1 MASQLSPRI
10 SRPLPE
16 PSGWSDD
23 VTDRARRGEATKEDG
38 LLLAQHPEVL
48 IPLADQLRRE
58 AVGDVVTYVVNR
70 NLNFTNM
77 CIGSCSFCAFS
88 REDPYFRSDEEMRQR
103 VREAVDYGATEICMQ
118 AGLFPG
124 FGFEDYA
131 HRLDVIKE
139 TAPQI
144 HVHAF
149 SPEEVRHMCQ
159 VSLMHPEDALR
170 ELKRRGLGSVP
181 GTAAEIFAPRVRNI
195 ICPGKLTADEW
206 EDTIA
211 AAHRVGVPTTS
222 TMMYGHVETW
232 EERVEHIL
240 RIRDIQRRTGGFTE
254 FVPLPFLDQNSPLA
268 DLGYRSPDL
277 DTNLRVHALS
287 RVLLH
292 GHVKNIQA
300 SWVKMGPEGVRA
312 MLAAGCND
320 LGGTLMEENISRA
333 AGSPWG
339 AIMHP
344 WQFEELIREAGRV
357 ARERTTLYRGVERT
371 RPLAPARE
379 PGR

>member
-1 MASQLSPRI
+1 MSSAASRVREAPRA
-10 SRPLPE
+10 P
-16 PSGWSDD
+16 GWADE
-23 VTDRARRGEATKEDG
+23 VAERARRGEATKEDG
-38 LLLAQHPEVL
+38 LLLVRHPEVL
-48 IPLADQLRRE
+48 LPLADSLRRE

-77 CIGSCSFCAFS
+77 CVGSCSFCAFS
-88 REDPYFRSDEEMRQR
+88 REDPYFRSDEELRQR

-124 FGFEDYA
+124 FTFEDYA
-131 HRLDVIKE
+131 HRLDVVKE
-139 TAPQI
+139 TAPDI

-159 VSLMHPEDALR
+159 TSSMHPEDALK
-170 ELKRRGLGSVP
+170 ELKRRGLGSLP

-206 EDTIA
+206 EEIVVT
-211 AAHRVGVPTTS
+211 AHRVGLPTTS

-232 EERVEHIL
+232 EERVDHIL
-240 RIRDIQRRTGGFTE
+240 RIRDIQRRTGGITE

-292 GHVKNIQA
+292 GYIKNIQA
-300 SWVKMGPEGVRA
+300 SWVKMGPHGAKA
-312 MLAAGCND
+312 MLAAGSND
-320 LGGTLMEENISRA
+320 LGGTLMEENISRS

-339 AIMHP
+339 VIFHP
-344 WQFEELIREAGRV
+344 HQFEALIREAGREP
-357 ARERTTLYRGVERT
+357 RERTTLYRPVERG
-371 RPLAPARE
+371 PKGKISA
-379 PGR
+379 